1 MGSARGCAHT
11 DLVVVSGCYDDEKSV
26 EELVAWVV
34 GCNLLVL
41 GGGESREY
49 LAEP

>member
-34 GCNLLVL
+34 GCNLLVF
-41 GGGESREY
+41 GGESREY